1 MSKVFPDNSI
11 KFANW
16 LTAIVLVGVP
26 FHAFLTVWASTWL
39 GHYTLLRLWEEGLL
53 VILCIVLATWLVWDK
68 TLRTQFFSSVLVR
81 LIGAYIALTVA
92 LGLVAL
98 SKHEVTLTALGYGWV
113 VDLRLV
119 VWLLAAWLVASRS
132 NWLQQHWRRLV
143 FWPLAIVAVFALV
156 QFVLLP
162 NNFLTHFGYDK
173 YATVAPYTTINQNTQ
188 TIRAQSFLRGPNP
201 LGAYLVLGLG
211 LLAAVISL
219 TKKSWRVGVLALL
232 AGLALFLSFSRSAWI
247 GALVTVALVGWWRLH
262 SRRARG
268 ILLTALIAICLVI
281 GGSFVLFRHSRGV
294 QDALLHVHAG
304 STAEQTSNEGHLA
317 AVRSGLTDMVH
328 EPFGRGPGTAGPAS
342 WYNTDHGVRNSESY
356 FLQIGQE
363 LGWAGLLLF
372 IAINVMLAVELWR
385 RRSSP
390 LALGLLAALI
400 GLTIV
405 NQFAYAWS
413 DETLAYLWWGLAGI
427 ALALPARAKK
437 EAGADA

>member
-1 MSKVFPDNSI
+1 
-11 KFANW
+11 
-16 LTAIVLVGVP
+16 
-26 FHAFLTVWASTWL
+26 
-39 GHYTLLRLWEEGLL
+39 
-53 VILCIVLATWLVWDK
+53 
-68 TLRTQFFSSVLVR
+68 
-81 LIGAYIALTVA
+81 
-92 LGLVAL
+92 
-98 SKHEVTLTALGYGWV
+98 
-113 VDLRLV
+113 
-119 VWLLAAWLVASRS
+119 
-132 NWLQQHWRRLV
+132 
-143 FWPLAIVAVFALV
+143 VAVFALV